1 MLFTYEMKIPVGN
14 EKTVSK
20 EIDGE
25 LIIERNGDWSI
36 ALYCEESREYEPVH
50 NETDLYGD
58 ISEWLHEKEA
68 FRVNEEMHN
77 SERNIRWLDREQA
90 RH

>member
-14 EKTVSK
+14 GKTISK

-25 LIIERNGDWSI
+25 LTVERNGDWSI
-36 ALYCEESREYEPVH
+36 ALLCEDSGEYEPVH

-58 ISEWLHEKEA
+58 ICEFLHTKHLYEVHDA
-68 FRVNEEMHN
+68 IRSAQRSFRY
-77 SERNIRWLDREQA
+77 SDQEQA
-90 RH
+90 RQ